1 MSYYHQRICQEVN
14 RLDLDNKNYEKNVG
28 PWDLHKEDGRS
39 FMWPQLLE
47 FVSKVNGIVPLGS
60 GGVTPIQVSAVVYFI
75 RDNPALGVVCC
86 AGNNACPSEG
96 QSI

>member
-60 GGVTPIQVSAVVYFI
+60 RGDSHTSFSSGIFYKRQSGFRSGVL
-75 RDNPALGVVCC
+75 RW
-86 AGNNACPSEG
+86 
-96 QSI
+96 